1 LKEEPINRSFNQ
13 TDAKPATSVSEG
25 VLLNSFQN
33 IEKKKRV
40 FEGLSM
46 VERLIES
53 PSKKE
58 FLSLHARR
66 PVPFNRIQK
75 AMWLW
80 LPKGNSKR
88 LWN

>member
-1 LKEEPINRSFNQ
+1 LKEEPINRSS
-13 TDAKPATSVSEG
+13 KPTGVKLVTSAFGDVR
-25 VLLNSFQN
+25 LNLFQN

-46 VERLIES
+46 VERWIEG

-58 FLSLHARR
+58 FLSLRARR
-66 PVPFNRIQK
+66 PVPFNRIRK

-80 LPKGNSKR
+80 LQRENSKR